1 MTKELTQMH
10 DMTVF
15 RPVHKES
22 LTKEERV
29 KALSS
34 LMFLKEKRDKTTSAR
49 MCTDG
54 RKEQM
59 NWMKQESTSRH

>member
-1 MTKELTQMH
+1 MH

-34 LMFLKEKRDKTTSAR
+34 LMFLKEKRDKTTRAR

-59 NWMKQESTSRH
+59 NWTKQESTSRH